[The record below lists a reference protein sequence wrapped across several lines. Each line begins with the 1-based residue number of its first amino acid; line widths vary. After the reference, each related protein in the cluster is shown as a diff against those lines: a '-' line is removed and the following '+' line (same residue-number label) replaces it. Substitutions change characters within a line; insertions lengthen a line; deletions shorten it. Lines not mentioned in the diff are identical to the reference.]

1 MNYMTLSSA
10 VVDAQ
15 PSDELVTDLLRSA
28 WIVERARAHLFTG
41 WGLPESAAPAQ
52 RRAEL
57 VWATLGSR
65 APRDDEALVEP
76 HARWIATLAGAR
88 PDDEPFG
95 HAVMVRLGDWV
106 DAHAGPMLEGG
117 ADEMRALGEAEK
129 ATLEFPT
136 AFPEAPPFEPVAPV
150 AVEAPGEVRFRFAII
165 GDLHFGSPHAE
176 AMARAAFADINASGS
191 ALAIQ
196 LGDVTDH
203 GDRDEF
209 ELATRVLGELE
220 MPVTTMLGN
229 HDVLSYEEARLS
241 GREYYASS
249 FGREPDGV
257 LLEHAG
263 VRFAVLDSAEHAA
276 SPFPNFDLVSGSFT
290 EDRGGAVVRG
300 VLTPAQ
306 HEILADVAAPGSPP
320 AFVFLHHPVQ
330 PFCGFPPVVF
340 GLRDIDSGRLHAV
353 CDSGNVWGVFAGHTH
368 RNARTREFGRVPCQ
382 EVAVPRDYPFG
393 YALVDVTDS
402 GYAYRFLQISDEDLL
417 REAYARTGRLQRN
430 YALGSEAERGFIWTV
445 DSIRAHP

>member
-1 MNYMTLSSA
+1 VNPE
-10 VVDAQ
+10 

-28 WIVERARAHLFTG
+28 WIVERARAHLFER
-41 WGLPESAAPAQ
+41 WASSQARYSESAARAL
-52 RRAEL
+52 RRADL
-57 VWATLGSR
+57 IWATLAR
-65 APRDDEALVEP
+65 RMRRDDATLVEP
-76 HARWIATLAGAR
+76 HARWIATLAGAG
-88 PDDEPFG
+88 PADEPFG
-95 HAVMVRLGDWV
+95 HGVMVRLGDWV

-117 ADEMRALGEAEK
+117 VDELRALGDVEK
-129 ATLEFPT
+129 ATLEFP
-136 AFPEAPPFEPVAPV
+136 ASFPEAPPYEPVAPV
-150 AVEAPGEVRFRFAII
+150 PVGAPGEVRFRFAII

-176 AMARAAFADINASGS
+176 ALARSAFADINASGA

-209 ELATRVLGELE
+209 ELATRVLAELE

-229 HDVLSYEEARLS
+229 HDVLSYAESRLS

-290 EDRGGAVVRG
+290 EDQGGAVVRG
-300 VLTPAQ
+300 VLTQAQ
-306 HEILADVAAPGSPP
+306 HEILAEVAAPGAPP

-330 PFCGFPPVVF
+330 PFTGFPPVVF
-340 GLRDIDSGRLHAV
+340 GLRDVDSGRLHAV
-353 CDSGNVWGVFAGHTH
+353 SDSGNVWGVFAGHTH

-393 YALVDVTDS
+393 YALVDVTDV
-402 GYAYRFLQISDEDLL
+402 GYAYRFVQISDEALL
-417 REAYARTGRLQRN
+417 RDAYARTGRLQRN
-430 YALGSEAERGFIWTV
+430 YALGTEAERGFTWTAGG
-445 DSIRAHP
+445 RARSAQRFE